1 MEFENQDKI
10 QKKTE
15 EKQVEISKLQ
25 RRFEILMA
33 ESNSILGIIDS
44 DGTIKEIS
52 EAITRITGY
61 KPDELINKKVY
72 NLFIGE
78 SLQKVMEMVNFCLVN
93 KGKKVKGCVS
103 LKTKDGMIVYFET
116 IMQNLLYEPSIEGI
130 AVSFRDITRRI
141 QMQKRMAHI
150 STHDELT
157 GLPNRV
163 FFNSK
168 LVNQYRFYKE
178 KKEKFAIMML
188 DISGLKHVNYSLGY
202 QFGDKLIVEIV
213 HRLKNI
219 LGEDNFLSRYAG
231 DHFAIILPNLE
242 SYEEYI
248 NIIKA
253 IIDLFS
259 KPFKIEEYTLDI
271 STNIGI
277 RRCDDDVQDIDSLR
291 KQAKVALL
299 MAKREGKNTYRFY
312 SSDLDAKNYKEFTL
326 RDDLHY
332 AIERQ
337 QLKIY
342 YQPIINLKNDE
353 ILAAEALIRWE
364 HPEWGIVPSDE
375 FISLVEETGLITD
388 IGKWA
393 FKKVCEDYKRWVY
406 KGLPSIKVSV
416 NFYGAQFLESNF
428 VKNIK
433 DTIAAYKL
441 KHEFLIV
448 EISKTTLSKNIN
460 KLKSDIEG
468 LQSLGIEVALDDLG
482 TGFSSLSILSDLNF
496 DIFKINDSFIK
507 NIPTDSISNAITKYI
522 INMAKELKIKLV
534 AEGVEN
540 WDQGLYLK
548 NLNCTAVQG
557 LLYSEPIPL
566 EDFEKNLAKKKWKP
580 KVFKSTMILPQE
592 DRRKFFR
599 IRFNQLLEADMT
611 ILEIR
616 GKKLDIGN
624 TKVLIKN
631 MGPGGL
637 CFISNVRFPA
647 ERGITLQFTT
657 ELLEEELKVYG
668 CIVWAEEKKNNLYE
682 YGVEFTIDENGR
694 SDLIKELNKVQIKM
708 RNNILFAE
716 GSFISDSYI
725 QYFKKHSSL

>member
-1 MEFENQDKI
+1 
-10 QKKTE
+10 
-15 EKQVEISKLQ
+15 
-25 RRFEILMA
+25 
-33 ESNSILGIIDS
+33 
-44 DGTIKEIS
+44 
-52 EAITRITGY
+52 
-61 KPDELINKKVY
+61 
-72 NLFIGE
+72 
-78 SLQKVMEMVNFCLVN
+78 
-93 KGKKVKGCVS
+93 
-103 LKTKDGMIVYFET
+103 
-116 IMQNLLYEPSIEGI
+116 
-130 AVSFRDITRRI
+130 
-141 QMQKRMAHI
+141 
-150 STHDELT
+150 
-157 GLPNRV
+157 
-163 FFNSK
+163 
-168 LVNQYRFYKE
+168 
-178 KKEKFAIMML
+178 MML

-657 ELLEEELKVYG
+657 ELLEEELKVDG

-694 SDLIKELNKVQIKM
+694 SDLIMELNKVQIKM

-716 GSFISDSYI
+716 GSFTSDSYI

>member
-93 KGKKVKGCVS
+93 KGKKVKGCAS

-116 IMQNLLYEPSIEGI
+116 IMQNLPYEPSIEGI

-277 RRCDDDVQDIDSLR
+277 RRCDDVQDIDSLR

-694 SDLIKELNKVQIKM
+694 SDLIMELNKVQIKM

-716 GSFISDSYI
+716 GSFTSDSYI